1 MGTVNYV
8 PVYAKGEKVTFALNR
23 DSESINGKIMSIDP
37 QLVNGRTVDKISVI
51 GDDSQLYVLE
61 SDQLEDTE
69 RVEII

>member
-1 MGTVNYV
+1 
-8 PVYAKGEKVTFALNR
+8 
-23 DSESINGKIMSIDP
+23 MSIDP
-37 QLVNGRTVDKISVI
+37 QLVNGRTEDKISVI

>member
-1 MGTVNYV
+1 
-8 PVYAKGEKVTFALNR
+8 
-23 DSESINGKIMSIDP
+23 MSIDP